1 MSDASRTAPAEA
13 AGREQEALMGKTL
26 QAETALRSWP
36 AEGWT
41 RVPFWVY
48 TDPAIFEREM
58 EKFFYGPTWNYVA
71 LDCEVP
77 EPGSF
82 KRSWIGTRQVI
93 VVRQKDGGIGVLENR
108 CAHRGARVCWQ
119 NRGQVDSFTC
129 PYHQW
134 NFALD
139 GKLQGVPLKRGALG
153 KGGMPPDFDVKQHGM
168 NALSVHNEGGAVFA
182 SFHPSPPSFADY
194 CGPQMHG
201 YVKRLFHGRPLK
213 LLGYNRQLIPANWK
227 MYIENLKDPYHATLL
242 HSFLITFGL
251 WRADTQSETIPT
263 EGGRHGIMISMNVGK
278 KESDATSEIKR
289 FKNKL
294 ELADKDS
301 VTPMREFDDGK
312 VVGLTLFPSVVLH
325 QQANTLGMR
334 HIIPRSTGEFELAWT
349 YYGYADEDPALT
361 RLRLRHMN
369 LYGPAGFVAMEDGEV
384 MSECQL
390 GATDYGH
397 RLAVLEMGGRE
408 TEPQDHMVTEVLIR
422 AFYRWYREE
431 MEL

>member
-1 MSDASRTAPAEA
+1 
-13 AGREQEALMGKTL
+13 MGKTL
-26 QAETALRSWP
+26 QAETGTRMWP
-36 AEGWT
+36 QEGWT

-48 TDPAIFEREM
+48 TDPDVYAHELEV
-58 EKFFYGPTWNYVA
+58 FFYGASWNYVG

-82 KRSWIGTRQVI
+82 KRSFIGERQVI
-93 VVRQKDGGIGVLENR
+93 VVRNKDGGIAVLENR
-108 CAHRGARVCWQ
+108 CAHRGARVCWT
-119 NRGQVDSFTC
+119 NKGKVDSFTC

-153 KGGMPPDFDVKQHGM
+153 KGGMPPDFDMTQH
-168 NALSVHNEGGAVFA
+168 ALKKLSVHVEGGSVWA
-182 SFHPSPPSFADY
+182 SFDPNPPSFADY
-194 CGPQMHG
+194 CGPEMHG
-201 YVKRLFHGRPLK
+201 YVKRLFNGRPIK

-251 WRADTQSETIPT
+251 WRADTQSEMIPT
-263 EGGRHGIMISMNVGK
+263 EGGRHGIMISRNVGK
-278 KESDATSEIKR
+278 KESAATGEIKR

-301 VTPMREFDDGK
+301 VTPMREFEDGK
-312 VVGLTLFPSVVLH
+312 VVGLTLFPSVVFH

-334 HIIPRSTGEFELAWT
+334 QIVPKGVDSFELAWT

-369 LYGPAGFVAMEDGEV
+369 LYGPSGFVAMEDGEV
-384 MSECQL
+384 MTECQL
-390 GATDYGH
+390 GAGGYGH
-397 RLAVLEMGGRE
+397 RAAVLEMGGRD
-408 TEPQDHMVTEVLIR
+408 TERQDHMVTEVLIR
-422 AFYRWYREE
+422 AFYKWYREE
-431 MEL
+431 MGL

>member
-1 MSDASRTAPAEA
+1 
-13 AGREQEALMGKTL
+13 MGKTL
-26 QAETALRSWP
+26 QAETATRTWP
-36 AEGWT
+36 EEGWT
-41 RVPFWVY
+41 RIPFWVY
-48 TDPAIFEREM
+48 TDPGLFEREM
-58 EKFFYGPTWNYVA
+58 DRFFYGPTWNYVA

-77 EPGSF
+77 EPGAF
-82 KRSWIGTRQVI
+82 KRSWIGQRQVI
-93 VVRQKDGGIGVLENR
+93 VVRKADGDIAVLENR

-119 NRGQVDSFTC
+119 NKGRVDSFTC

-153 KGGMPPDFDVKQHGM
+153 KGGMPADFDTSQHAM
-168 NALSVHNEGGAVFA
+168 KSLRVHNEGGAIFA
-182 SFHPSPPSFADY
+182 TFDPSAPSFADY

-201 YVKRLFHGRPLK
+201 YVKRLFGGRPLK
-213 LLGYNRQLIPANWK
+213 LLGYNRQLIPSNWK

-263 EGGRHGIMISMNVGK
+263 EGGKHGIMISRNVGK

-294 ELADKDS
+294 DLADKDS

-312 VVGLTLFPSVVLH
+312 VVGLSLFPSVVLH

-334 HIIPRSTGEFELAWT
+334 HIIPKGVDSFELAWT

-361 RLRLRHMN
+361 RLRLRHAN
-369 LYGPAGFVAMEDGEV
+369 LYGPSGYVAMEDGEV
-384 MSECQL
+384 LVECQQ
-390 GATDYGH
+390 GASGYGH
-397 RLAVLEMGGRE
+397 RQAVLEMGGRDV
-408 TEPQDHMVTEVLIR
+408 EPQDHMVTEVLIR
-422 AFYRWYREE
+422 AFYKWYREE
-431 MEL
+431 MAL

>member
-1 MSDASRTAPAEA
+1 
-13 AGREQEALMGKTL
+13 MGKTI
-26 QAETALRSWP
+26 QAEAGARRWP
-36 AEGWT
+36 EEGWT

-48 TDPAIFEREM
+48 TDPEIFEREM
-58 EKFFYGPTWNYVA
+58 QAFFYGPTWNYVG

-93 VVRQKDGGIGVLENR
+93 VVRQKDGGIAVLENR
-108 CAHRGARVCWQ
+108 CAHRGSRVCWQ
-119 NRGQVDSFTC
+119 NKGRVDSFTC

-139 GKLQGVPLKRGALG
+139 GRLQGVPLKRGALG
-153 KGGMPPDFDVKQHGM
+153 KGGMPADFDVKQHGM
-168 NALSVHNEGGAVFA
+168 NVLSVHNEGGAIFA
-182 SFHPSPPSFADY
+182 SFHPAPPSFASY

-201 YVKRLFHGRPLK
+201 YVRRLFNGRPLK

-227 MYIENLKDPYHATLL
+227 MYVENLKDPYHATLL

-251 WRADTQSETIPT
+251 WRADTQSESIPT
-263 EGGRHGIMISMNVGK
+263 EGGRHGIMISRNVGK
-278 KESDATSEIKR
+278 KESAATTEISR
-289 FKNKL
+289 FKGKL
-294 ELADKDS
+294 ELADTDS
-301 VTPMREFDDGK
+301 VTPIREFDDGK

-334 HIIPRSTGEFELAWT
+334 HIIPKSAGEFELAWT
-349 YYGYADEDPALT
+349 YYGYADDPPEIT
-361 RLRLRHMN
+361 RRRLRHMN

-384 MSECQL
+384 MSECQQ
-390 GATDYGH
+390 GAEEYPH
-397 RLAVLEMGGRE
+397 RQAVLEMGGRE

-431 MEL
+431 MGL

>member
-1 MSDASRTAPAEA
+1 
-13 AGREQEALMGKTL
+13 MGKTL
-26 QAETALRSWP
+26 QAETAARAWP

-41 RVPFWVY
+41 RIPFWVY
-48 TDPAIFEREM
+48 TDPELFEREM
-58 EKFFYGPTWNYVA
+58 DHFFYGPSWNYVA

-82 KRSWIGTRQVI
+82 KRSWIGQRQVI
-93 VVRQKDGGIGVLENR
+93 VVRKADGDIAVLENR

-119 NRGQVDSFTC
+119 NKGRVDSFTC

-139 GKLQGVPLKRGALG
+139 GRLQGIPLKRGALG
-153 KGGMPPDFDVKQHGM
+153 KGGMPADFDTSLHAMK
-168 NALSVHNEGGAVFA
+168 ALRVHNEGGAIFA
-182 SFHPSPPSFADY
+182 TFDGNAPSFADY

-201 YVKRLFHGRPLK
+201 YVKRLFGGRPLK
-213 LLGYNRQLIPANWK
+213 LLGYNRQLIPSNWK

-263 EGGRHGIMISMNVGK
+263 EGGKHGIMISSNVGK
-278 KESDATSEIKR
+278 KESAATSEIKR

-294 ELADKDS
+294 DLIDKDS

-312 VVGLTLFPSVVLH
+312 VVGLSLFPSVVLH

-334 HIIPRSTGEFELAWT
+334 HIIPKGVDSFELAWT

-361 RLRLRHMN
+361 RLRLRHTN
-369 LYGPAGFVAMEDGEV
+369 LYGPSGFVAMEDGEV
-384 MSECQL
+384 LVECQQ
-390 GATDYGH
+390 GASGYGH
-397 RLAVLEMGGRE
+397 RQAVLEMGGRDC
-408 TEPQDHMVTEVLIR
+408 EPQDHMVTEVLIR
-422 AFYRWYREE
+422 AFYKWYREE
-431 MEL
+431 MKL